1 MAAGNDP
8 RHNDLHEDL
17 NPGPHVKVPFW
28 VRNADLPKRLVTALV
43 MLVVSGTALWLGDM
57 AWTVFVLI
65 IGIGVWFEWS
75 TLVLQFK
82 PEGRGRTAWRC
93 AGAIYSGMASA
104 ILIQVRAE
112 AAGTALVLLIVGAVV
127 GTDVG
132 AYFMGRAL
140 GGPKIAPRISPSKTW
155 AGLAGGVLGAS
166 LVVWLVL
173 ANAGRILAAAPDAQI
188 TAVQTVNNPMDILGI
203 GIAVAVVAQAGD
215 FFQSWMKRSAGVK
228 DSGKLLPGHGG
239 LFDRL
244 DGLMAVLVVFGTI
257 FIIVRLSTL
266 S

>member
-1 MAAGNDP
+1 MAAGSDP
-8 RHNDLHEDL
+8 HNDLHEDPA
-17 NPGPHVKVPFW
+17 PGPHVEVPFAI
-28 VRNADLPKRLVTALV
+28 RHADLPKRLVTALV
-43 MLVVSGTALWLGDM
+43 MLLVAGTALWLGDM

-82 PEGRGRTAWRC
+82 APGTSRTAWRA
-93 AGAIYSGMASA
+93 AGAIYCGMASA

-112 AAGTALVLLIVGAVV
+112 PAGAALVLLFVGAVIGV
-127 GTDVG
+127 DVG

-155 AGLAGGVLGAS
+155 AGLLGGVIGAS
-166 LVVWLVL
+166 LVIWIVL
-173 ANAGRILAAAPDAQI
+173 ANAARILAAAPDAQI
-188 TAVQTVNNPMDILGI
+188 TAVETAGSPMTVVGMGLAI
-203 GIAVAVVAQAGD
+203 AVVAQAGD
-215 FFQSWMKRSAGVK
+215 FFESWMKRSAGVK

-239 LFDRL
+239 LYDRV

>member
-1 MAAGNDP
+1 MADG
-8 RHNDLHEDL
+8 RGS
-17 NPGPHVKVPFW
+17 GPSVDVPLAR
-28 VRNADLPKRLVTALV
+28 RNADLPKRLVTALV

-75 TLVLQFK
+75 ALVLQFK
-82 PEGRGRTAWRC
+82 APGTARTVWRS
-93 AGAIYSGMASA
+93 AGAIYSGMACA
-104 ILIQVRAE
+104 ILIQVRQE
-112 AAGTALVLLIVGAVV
+112 PAGIALVLLIVGAVI

-155 AGLAGGVLGAS
+155 AGLLGGVIGAA
-166 LVVWLVL
+166 LVLWAVL
-173 ANAGRILAAAPDAQI
+173 ANAGRILAAAPDAQV
-188 TAVQTVNNPMDILGI
+188 TAVETSGHPLTILGMA
-203 GIAVAVVAQAGD
+203 IAIAVVAQAGD
-215 FFQSWMKRSAGVK
+215 FFESWMKRSAGVK

-239 LFDRL
+239 LFDRV
-244 DGLMAVLVVFGTI
+244 DGLLAVLVVFGTI
-257 FIIVRLSTL
+257 FIIVRLLTL

>member
-1 MAAGNDP
+1 MADADRGDP
-8 RHNDLHEDL
+8 A
-17 NPGPHVKVPFW
+17 PGPHVEVPLA
-28 VRNADLPKRLVTALV
+28 VRHADLPKRLVSALV

-82 PEGRGRTAWRC
+82 APGTARTVWRC
-93 AGAIYSGMASA
+93 AGAVYCGMACA

-112 AAGTALVLLIVGAVV
+112 AAGAALVLLIVGAVI

-155 AGLAGGVLGAS
+155 AGLGGGVLGAS
-166 LVVWLVL
+166 LVIWLVL
-173 ANAGRILAAAPDAQI
+173 MNAGRILAAAPDAQV
-188 TAVQTVNNPMDILGI
+188 TAVETAGSPMAVI
-203 GIAVAVVAQAGD
+203 GMGLAVAVVAQAGD
-215 FFQSWMKRSAGVK
+215 FCESWMKRSAGVK

-239 LFDRL
+239 LYDRV
-244 DGLMAVLVVFGTI
+244 DGLLAVLVVFGTI
-257 FIIVRLSTL
+257 FIIVRLSSL

>member
-1 MAAGNDP
+1 MADG
-8 RHNDLHEDL
+8 ED
-17 NPGPHVKVPFW
+17 GTSVKVPLW

-43 MLVVSGTALWLGDM
+43 MLVVSGTALWLGGM

-82 PEGRGRTAWRC
+82 PPGAARTVWRS
-93 AGAIYSGMASA
+93 AGAVYCGMASA

-112 AAGTALVLLIVGAVV
+112 AAGAALVLLIVGAVI

-132 AYFMGRAL
+132 AYFVGRAL

-155 AGLAGGVLGAS
+155 AGLLGGVLGAS
-166 LVVWLVL
+166 LVLWLVL

-188 TAVQTVNNPMDILGI
+188 TAVETVASPMAIVGLGLCI
-203 GIAVAVVAQAGD
+203 AVVAQIGD

-239 LFDRL
+239 LFDRV
-244 DGLMAVLVVFGTI
+244 DGLMAVLVLFGTI

>member
-1 MAAGNDP
+1 
-8 RHNDLHEDL
+8 
-17 NPGPHVKVPFW
+17 
-28 VRNADLPKRLVTALV
+28 
-43 MLVVSGTALWLGDM
+43 
-57 AWTVFVLI
+57 
-65 IGIGVWFEWS
+65 
-75 TLVLQFK
+75 
-82 PEGRGRTAWRC
+82 
-93 AGAIYSGMASA
+93 MASA

-112 AAGTALVLLIVGAVV
+112 AAGAALVLLIVGAVI

-155 AGLAGGVLGAS
+155 AGLAGGMLGAS

-173 ANAGRILAAAPDAQI
+173 QNAGRILAAAPDAQI
-188 TAVQTVNNPMDILGI
+188 TAVQTVNNPMDVLGI

-215 FFQSWMKRSAGVK
+215 FFESWMKRAAGVK

-257 FIIVRLSTL
+257 FIVVRLSTL

>member
-1 MAAGNDP
+1 MAGADDP
-8 RHNDLHEDL
+8 NFSGD
-17 NPGPHVKVPFW
+17 GPSVKVPFA

-43 MLVVSGTALWLGDM
+43 MLAVSGTGLWLGGM

-65 IGIGVWFEWS
+65 IGIGVWLEWNA
-75 TLVLQFK
+75 LVLGFK
-82 PEGRGRTAWRC
+82 PAGRGRTAWQS
-93 AGAIYSGMASA
+93 AGAIYCGMASA

-112 AAGTALVLLIVGAVV
+112 ADGAAMVLAMVGAVV

-155 AGLAGGVLGAS
+155 AGLLGGVLGATGV
-166 LVVWLVL
+166 LWLVL
-173 ANAGRILAAAPDAQI
+173 ANADRILASAPGAQV
-188 TAVQTVNNPMDILGI
+188 TAIDTVSNPLLVLGV
-203 GIAVAVVAQAGD
+203 GAAVAVVAQVGD
-215 FFQSWMKRSAGVK
+215 FFESWMKRAAGVK

-239 LFDRL
+239 LFDRV
-244 DGLMAVLVVFGTI
+244 DGLLAVLVLFGTL
-257 FIIVRLSTL
+257 FIIIRLSTL

>member
-1 MAAGNDP
+1 MAGAD
-8 RHNDLHEDL
+8 E
-17 NPGPHVKVPFW
+17 PGPSVKVPFA
-28 VRNADLPKRLVTALV
+28 VRNADLPKRLVSAAV
-43 MLVVSGTALWLGDM
+43 MLVVSGTALWLGGM

-75 TLVLQFK
+75 ALVLQFK
-82 PEGRGRTAWRC
+82 RPGTAFTAWRS
-93 AGAIYSGMASA
+93 AGAVYCGIASA

-112 AAGTALVLLIVGAVV
+112 AAGAALVLLIVGSVV

-155 AGLAGGVLGAS
+155 AGLLGGVIGAS
-166 LVVWLVL
+166 LVIGLVL
-173 ANAGRILAAAPDAQI
+173 ANADSILAAAPGAQV
-188 TAVQTVNNPMDILGI
+188 TAVQTAANPLMVLAM

-215 FFQSWMKRSAGVK
+215 FFQSWMKRTAGVK

-244 DGLMAVLVVFGTI
+244 DGLMAVLVLFGTI

>member
-1 MAAGNDP
+1 MAGDNNG
-8 RHNDLHEDL
+8 HNDLHEDPA
-17 NPGPHVKVPFW
+17 PGPHVPVPFW
-28 VRNADLPKRLVTALV
+28 LRNADLPKRAVTAIV

-57 AWTVFVLI
+57 AWTVFCLI

-82 PEGRGRTAWRC
+82 APGRSRTAWRS
-93 AGAIYSGMASA
+93 AGAIYSGMACA

-112 AAGTALVLLIVGAVV
+112 AAGAALVLLIVGAVI

-155 AGLAGGVLGAS
+155 AGLGGGVLGAS

-188 TAVQTVNNPMDILGI
+188 TAVETVNNPMDILCI
-203 GIAVAVVAQAGD
+203 GVAVAIVAQAGD
-215 FFQSWMKRSAGVK
+215 FFESWMKRSAGVK

>member
-1 MAAGNDP
+1 MAD
-8 RHNDLHEDL
+8 
-17 NPGPHVKVPFW
+17 GPSVKVPLAT
-28 VRNADLPKRLVTALV
+28 RNADLPKRALTALV

-75 TLVLQFK
+75 TLVLQFTA
-82 PEGRGRTAWRC
+82 PGTARNAWRS
-93 AGAIYSGMASA
+93 AGAIYCGMASA
-104 ILIQVRAE
+104 ILIQVRQE
-112 AAGTALVLLIVGAVV
+112 AAGIALVLLIVGAVI

-155 AGLAGGVLGAS
+155 AGLLGGVIGAT
-166 LVVWLVL
+166 LVIWVVL
-173 ANAGRILAAAPDAQI
+173 ANAGRILAAAPDAQL
-188 TAVQTVNNPMDILGI
+188 TAVAIAASPMELI
-203 GIAVAVVAQAGD
+203 GMGLAVAVVAQAGD
-215 FFQSWMKRSAGVK
+215 FFESWMKRTAGVK

-239 LFDRL
+239 LFDRV
-244 DGLMAVLVVFGTI
+244 DGLLAVLVVFGTI
-257 FIIVRLSTL
+257 FIIARLFTL

>member
-1 MAAGNDP
+1 MADGRQGSPPD
-8 RHNDLHEDL
+8 
-17 NPGPHVKVPFW
+17 GPSVP
-28 VRNADLPKRLVTALV
+28 VPLALRNADLPKRLVTALV
-43 MLVVSGTALWLGDM
+43 MLVVSGTALWLGGM

-65 IGIGVWFEWS
+65 VGIGVWFEWS
-75 TLVLQFK
+75 ALVLQFK
-82 PEGRGRTAWRC
+82 PVGPRRTGWRA
-93 AGAIYSGMASA
+93 AGAIYCGMASA

-112 AAGTALVLLIVGAVV
+112 AAGAALVLLIVGAVI

-155 AGLAGGVLGAS
+155 AGLLGGVIGAS

-173 ANAGRILAAAPDAQI
+173 LNVQRILAAAPNAQL
-188 TAVQTVNNPMDILGI
+188 TAVETAGSPMAIVGLGL
-203 GIAVAVVAQAGD
+203 AVAVVAQAGD

-239 LFDRL
+239 LFDRV
-244 DGLMAVLVVFGTI
+244 DGLLAVLVIFGTL
-257 FIIVRLSTL
+257 FILARLSSL